1 MKRNEQ
7 RYFVSLSA
15 VSVFPIDM
23 LCLLLKTEN
32 KLFHSMEK
40 LPSFDKAQINPS
52 SPVNSRKHKSNQT
65 ITVLTVCIAEMMD
78 DELKR

>member
-32 KLFHSMEK
+32 KLFHLMEK

-52 SPVNSRKHKSNQT
+52 SPVVNINQ
-65 ITVLTVCIAEMMD
+65 IKL
-78 DELKR
+78 